1 MIVLRD
7 VCKTYQV
14 GDEIVR
20 ALDHASLTVRDG
32 EFVSIIGPSGSGKST
47 MMNIIGCLDTADSG
61 EYLLDDIPIEDY
73 TENELAQ
80 IRSRKIGFVFQSFNL
95 IPQLTAQENVELPLI
110 YQRVRRSERRRRVA
124 EALERVQLT
133 GRRHHL
139 PSELSGG
146 QQQRVA
152 IARAIAAHP
161 LPHGPGYHG
170 HLSRASRERQHHRAH
185 HPRRRR
191 SPPGPAE
198 HPHPGRPG
206 EGGGPM
212 IQSVRMAIKSISGNK
227 MRAFLTMLGI
237 IIGVMALVI
246 LVSLVSG
253 ATGNVTDTIA
263 SLGSDQ
269 ITVRIS
275 DDKGRPV
282 YITDLNEWMGEGAF
296 GRIAPVAT
304 ESVTAKYGTETGS
317 LTVYGTTAPYLDI
330 QKLDVLVGRFLKTA
344 DEENVSFVCVINET
358 AATEL
363 VGYADCVGEDIRL
376 NGQRFRVVGVLKD
389 DDNSLTSAFRSG
401 SLVAYVPYGALVRI
415 SDSATPKITS
425 FYVSA
430 AETGTVDEAKERM
443 TEILKE
449 RFDQDED
456 AFTLSSQNA
465 LESAMNS
472 ITSILAVLL
481 GGIAAISLI
490 VGGIGIMNIM
500 LVTVTERTR
509 EIGIRKAIGASR
521 SMILTQFLVEAV
533 VICMLGCALGIL
545 GSWGVLRLITTVV
558 SGLDISFQMSGGV
571 VLIAVLFCFFIGIVF
586 GLYPANKAARMAP
599 IDALHYGG

>member
-1 MIVLRD
+1 
-7 VCKTYQV
+7 
-14 GDEIVR
+14 
-20 ALDHASLTVRDG
+20 
-32 EFVSIIGPSGSGKST
+32 
-47 MMNIIGCLDTADSG
+47 
-61 EYLLDDIPIEDY
+61 
-73 TENELAQ
+73 
-80 IRSRKIGFVFQSFNL
+80 
-95 IPQLTAQENVELPLI
+95 
-110 YQRVRRSERRRRVA
+110 
-124 EALERVQLT
+124 
-133 GRRHHL
+133 
-139 PSELSGG
+139 
-146 QQQRVA
+146 
-152 IARAIAAHP
+152 
-161 LPHGPGYHG
+161 
-170 HLSRASRERQHHRAH
+170 
-185 HPRRRR
+185 
-191 SPPGPAE
+191 
-198 HPHPGRPG
+198 
-206 EGGGPM
+206 M

-269 ITVRIS
+269 ISVRIS
-275 DDKGRPV
+275 DNKGNPV
-282 YITDLNEWMGEGAF
+282 TISDLNKWMDEDAF
-296 GRIAPVAT
+296 GRIAPTTT

-317 LTVYGTTAPYLDI
+317 LTVYGTTAPYGDI
-330 QKLDVLVGRFLKTA
+330 QKLDLLVGRFLKTA

-363 VGYADCVGEDIRL
+363 VGYADCLGEDIRL
-376 NGQRFRVVGVLKD
+376 NGHRFQVVGVLKD
-389 DDNSLTSAFRSG
+389 DDTSLTSAFRSG
-401 SLVAYVPYGALVRI
+401 SLVAYIPYSSLIRI
-415 SDSATPKITS
+415 SSTATAEITS

-430 AETGTVDEAKERM
+430 GEAGTVDDAKTRL

-449 RFDQDED
+449 RFDSDED
-456 AFTLSSQNA
+456 AFSISSQNA
-465 LESAMNS
+465 LESALS
-472 ITSILAVLL
+472 SVTSILTVLL

-521 SMILTQFLVEAV
+521 GMILTQFLVEAV

-545 GSWGVLRLITTVV
+545 GSWGVLKLITTVV
-558 SGLDISFQMSGGV
+558 SGLDISFQMSGSV